1 MDPLPLLVP
10 FGVLAILKLFVSA
23 LVLDVLFLPRYQAG
37 GSKGAKPLGSRSG
50 RCDGMNISIGSEK
63 GDWVAGERLLVSFRA
78 ICEAGEE
85 GLLSLEEGALG
96 SGDGVVELFRN
107 GLDGFFMFGLAS
119 GR

>member
-50 RCDGMNISIGSEK
+50 RCDGMNIMLFMLSRDR
-63 GDWVAGERLLVSFRA
+63 GDWVAARLLVNFRA
-78 ICEAGEE
+78 FREDEDR
-85 GLLSLEEGALG
+85 GLLTLDALG
-96 SGDGVVELFRN
+96 SGDGVVVLLRN
-107 GLDGFFMFGLAS
+107 GLAGFFMFGFAS